1 MTAQGEQTAGAERR
15 PRPVWLRVASGGVVA
30 LLVAVAAIYAWRADG
45 QPVHDVALT
54 DGGIWVSGGRTG
66 YWGRVNTGA
75 HELDLVVQG
84 AGRSGNGEGVV
95 RPDVLQDGRQAIG
108 VTADR
113 QLVAIDTRTGEPVR
127 DDSGTVETVQMPEP
141 HWATGQDFQ
150 RPDLVALGGDTLAF
164 VDHDTGRI
172 VGTRLDPEG
181 GSSIGELAEVGPL
194 DTVGPRASITVDDDG
209 DIMAVSAQSGRVV
222 EIPAKGDGFGT
233 PKRTSLGF
241 TGRAADITAV
251 GDAWVVLDLE
261 TGKVMAEGLEQPQA
275 LPASNEEAGQSLVV
289 ATLQQPGPASHVV
302 AYSTVE
308 SAGFMRIDSDS
319 DGGNEGEI
327 LSGIDEDSG
336 DGVTGGS
343 RSRFN
348 RISRPALNGPC
359 LYAAWGE
366 GGTIRW
372 GRTCTQDKRPT
383 VELPTEGEQ
392 TRRNGVAVRQARG
405 QLVLNDLDTGRVFDL
420 SLPDDVRIDT
430 WPGGA
435 PRDEIERYEPTPW
448 GRPTTSS
455 PTTSPTTATKTG

>member
-1 MTAQGEQTAGAERR
+1 MTSQGEQTEGVERR

-66 YWGRVNTGA
+66 YWGRVNTGG

-127 DDSGTVETVQMPEP
+127 DGSGSVETVQMPEP

-150 RPDLVALGGDTLAF
+150 RPDLVALGGGTLAF

-194 DTVGPRASITVDDDG
+194 DTVGPRASITVDSDG

-241 TGRAADITAV
+241 SGRAADITAV

-261 TGKVMAEGLEQPQA
+261 TGEVMAEGLEQPQA
-275 LPASNEEAGQSLVV
+275 LPVSNEEAGQSLVV

-308 SAGFMRIDSDS
+308 SAGFMRIDSES
-319 DGGNEGEI
+319 DGDNEGEI
-327 LSGIDEDSG
+327 TSGIDEDGADSG
-336 DGVTGGS
+336 SS

-455 PTTSPTTATKTG
+455 PTSSPTTATKTG